1 MAKKYR
7 GVYYDEIAKSYY
19 IKPRIKNIDGS
30 EKRPTIRGF
39 KGPKEAYDKLQSFV
53 IEKKESPDTI
63 DITLSQLRDRYL
75 NFIEIKCDIDTF
87 ANKKNLL
94 SYFCDIDITKQV
106 ENNPNIKL
114 SKIDTTYYSN
124 WQRQMIKK
132 TYKKGNEDRPYS
144 LQQLNRSHNLIC
156 EMFDYAVNEGLC
168 RLNIPKR
175 VGKFGTPKENKL
187 SNQRKVWQV
196 IDFDEYLRLLE
207 ASKDNLK
214 FNTYFDLSFSRG
226 PRMGEVRA
234 FKIKDYNPQK
244 KQLMVNHTMSK
255 YNILKE
261 PKTASSKAP
270 IDLDDSLN
278 EKIQKLIEYWKQFTD
293 YSDDWYLFNG
303 PLPISEG
310 SLKYGR
316 EKYFKIANI
325 NKHLR
330 LHDFRHSCATWLFSI
345 GIPIEVISKILRH
358 ANINETLKT
367 YTHLL
372 ESNYTSSLDKISSI
386 KMGVN
391 LGSTDKLKKENH

>member
-1 MAKKYR
+1 MAKKYP
-7 GVYYDEIAKSYY
+7 GVYYDEKTKTFY
-19 IKPRIKNIDGS
+19 IKPRIQNIDGTW
-30 EKRPTIRGF
+30 KRTTIRGF
-39 KGPKEAYDKLQSFV
+39 KTAKEAYEYLQTFKQ
-53 IEKKESPDTI
+53 EKKKNPDTI
-63 DITLSQLRDRYL
+63 DITLSELKERYL
-75 NFIEIKCDIDTF
+75 NFIEIKCDPDTF
-87 ANKKNLL
+87 DNKKNLL
-94 SYFCDIDITKQV
+94 SYFCDIDESNQV
-106 ENNPNIKL
+106 QNNPNIKL

-124 WQRQMIKK
+124 WQRQMVKK
-132 TYKKGNEDRPYS
+132 KYKKGKEERLYS

-168 RLNIPKR
+168 KLNIPRR

-187 SNQRKVWQV
+187 SNQNKVWQV

-234 FKIKDYNPQK
+234 FKIKDYNSQK

-255 YNILKE
+255 HNVLKE

-278 EKIQKLIEYWKQFTD
+278 NKVQKLIEYWKQFSD
-293 YSDDWYLFNG
+293 YSDEWYLFNG

-316 EKYFKIANI
+316 DKYFKLANI
-325 NKHLR
+325 DKHLR

-372 ESNYTSSLDKISSI
+372 ESNYISSLDKIYNI
-386 KMGVN
+386 KNG
-391 LGSTDKLKKENH
+391 GQIGIK